1 MFIDPDDLNFA
12 METDLQ
18 FAQQELQNMYHVIE
32 LMFACCN
39 LWFRRKSIKIEIDF
53 EKKLVIYKYSIYI
66 TNEKQVFKHRIA
78 KNVI

>member
-1 MFIDPDDLNFA
+1 MMFMFIDPDDLNFA

-53 EKKLVIYKYSIYI
+53 EKKTCYL
-66 TNEKQVFKHRIA
+66 
-78 KNVI
+78 